1 MRCTNR
7 HLPYANTAGWSG
19 TDTSMARAVDNV
31 TSGRELNNQEKA
43 LAYIKNAGVFGITWK
58 ELAIEMLWH
67 HGTASGVLSVLHK
80 EGEITRLR
88 RTRGRCKIYISILTS
103 QMNPDMLV
111 ETYKIKNK
119 PCPHCGDNIYGTP
132 V

>member
-1 MRCTNR
+1 MTISKP

-43 LAYIKNAGVFGITWK
+43 LAYIKNAGVFGVTWK

-80 EGEITRLR
+80 EGEIIRLR

>member
-1 MRCTNR
+1 MTISTP

-43 LAYIKNAGVFGITWK
+43 LAYIKNAGVFGVTWK

-67 HGTASGVLSVLHK
+67 HGIASGVLSVLHK

-88 RTRGRCKIYISILTS
+88 RTRGRCKIYISMLTS

>member
-1 MRCTNR
+1 MKINIP

-43 LAYIKNAGVFGITWK
+43 LAYIK
-58 ELAIEMLWH
+58 
-67 HGTASGVLSVLHK
+67 
-80 EGEITRLR
+80 
-88 RTRGRCKIYISILTS
+88 
-103 QMNPDMLV
+103 MLV
-111 ETYKIKNK
+111 FL
-119 PCPHCGDNIYGTP
+119 